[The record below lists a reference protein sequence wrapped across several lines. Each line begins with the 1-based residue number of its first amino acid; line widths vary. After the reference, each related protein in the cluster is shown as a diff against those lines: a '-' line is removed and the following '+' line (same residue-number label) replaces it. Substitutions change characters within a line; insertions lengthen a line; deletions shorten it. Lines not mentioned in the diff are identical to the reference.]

1 MSLTMYSL
9 SREAQIP
16 IVRRDEWCHE
26 GVLSEKTGLQKKVM
40 SLRLNTGQVKE

>member
-9 SREAQIP
+9 SREAQIL

-26 GVLSEKTGLQKKVM
+26 GVLTEKDRST
-40 SLRLNTGQVKE
+40 KESDVPQTEYWPS